1 MEEITNRVNNSQ
13 LITFDLE
20 EYYTPGER
28 VLFDIKDFLFQGII
42 LKEKDFREAIK
53 NHDWSK
59 YSEKHVAIICS
70 ADAIIP
76 TWAFMLLSIALQ
88 PYTKRVVFGNL
99 SELESQL
106 FYDSLSQVDWEKY
119 RHKKIIIKGCSK
131 VEVPLS
137 AYVEVTNRLRS
148 IANSIMFGEPC
159 STVPLFKKK
168 LP

>member
-1 MEEITNRVNNSQ
+1 MGEITNRVSNSQ

-28 VLFDIKDFLFQGII
+28 VVFDIKDFLFQNII
-42 LKEKDFREAIK
+42 LKEKEFRDSIK
-53 NHDWSK
+53 SHDWSQ
-59 YSEKHVAIICS
+59 YLGKHVAIVCS

-76 TWAFMLLSIALQ
+76 TWAFMLLSIAIQ
-88 PYTKRVVFGNL
+88 PYAKRVVFGNL
-99 SELESQL
+99 DELETQL
-106 FYDSLSQVDWEKY
+106 FYDALSKVNWEKY
-119 RHKKIIIKGCSK
+119 RDKKMIIKGCSK
-131 VEVPLS
+131 VVVPLS

-148 IANSIMFGEPC
+148 IAGSIMFGEAC

>member
-1 MEEITNRVNNSQ
+1 MEEIVNRVSNSQ

-20 EYYTPGER
+20 EFYTPGER
-28 VLFDIKDFLFQGII
+28 VLFDMKDFLFQGII
-42 LKEKDFREAIK
+42 LKEKDFRESVK
-53 NHDWSK
+53 SHDWSQ
-59 YSEKHVAIICS
+59 YNGKHVAITCS
-70 ADAIIP
+70 VDAIIP

-88 PYTKRVVFGNL
+88 PYAKRVVFGNL

-106 FYDSLSQVDWEKY
+106 FYDSFSEIDWEKY
-119 RHKKIIIKGCSK
+119 RDKKMIIKGCSK

-137 AYVEVTNRLRS
+137 AYVEVTYRLRS

-168 LP
+168 FP

>member
-1 MEEITNRVNNSQ
+1 MEEITNRVTNSQ

-28 VLFDIKDFLFQGII
+28 VVFDIKNFLFQGII
-42 LKEKDFREAIK
+42 LKEKDFRDAIR
-53 NHDWSK
+53 NHDWSQ

-88 PYTKRVVFGNL
+88 PYAKRVVFGNL

-106 FYDSLSQVDWEKY
+106 FYNALSQIDWEKF
-119 RHKKIIIKGCSK
+119 RDKKMIIRGCSK

-148 IANSIMFGEPC
+148 VANSIMFGEPC

>member
-1 MEEITNRVNNSQ
+1 MEELVNRVSNSQ
-13 LITFDLE
+13 LISFDLE

-28 VLFDIKDFLFQGII
+28 VSFDMKDFLFQNII
-42 LKEKDFREAIK
+42 LKEKEFRDSIK
-53 NHDWSK
+53 SHDWSQ

-88 PYTKRVVFGNL
+88 PYAKRVVFGNL

-106 FYDSLSQVDWEKY
+106 FYDSLSHVDWEKY
-119 RHKKIIIKGCSK
+119 RDKKMIIKGCSK

>member
-1 MEEITNRVNNSQ
+1 MEEIVNRVSNSQ

-20 EYYTPGER
+20 EFYTPGER
-28 VLFDIKDFLFQGII
+28 SLFDIKNFLFQGII
-42 LKEKDFREAIK
+42 LKEKDFRDSIK
-53 NHDWSK
+53 NHDWSQ
-59 YSEKHVAIICS
+59 YEGKHVGIICS

-88 PYTKRVVFGNL
+88 PHAKRVIFGNL
-99 SELESQL
+99 VELESQL
-106 FYDSLSQVDWEKY
+106 FFDKLSQVDWEKF
-119 RHKKIIIKGCSK
+119 RDKKIIIKGCSK

-137 AYVEVTNRLRS
+137 AFVEATNRLRS

-168 LP
+168 LA

>member
-1 MEEITNRVNNSQ
+1 MEEIVNRVSNSQ

-20 EYYTPGER
+20 EFYTPGDR
-28 VLFDIKDFLFQGII
+28 VLFDMKDFLFQGLI
-42 LKEKDFREAIK
+42 LKENEFRESIK
-53 NHDWSK
+53 SHDWSQ
-59 YSEKHVAIICS
+59 YSKKNVAIICS

-88 PYTKRVVFGNL
+88 PYANRVVFGNL
-99 SELESQL
+99 LELESQL
-106 FYDSLSQVDWEKY
+106 FYDALSKIDWENY
-119 RHKKIIIKGCSK
+119 RDKKMIIKGCSK

-148 IANSIMFGEPC
+148 IASSIMFGEPC

-168 LP
+168 IN

>member
-1 MEEITNRVNNSQ
+1 MEEITNRVSNSQ
-13 LITFDLE
+13 LISFDLE

-28 VLFDIKDFLFQGII
+28 VLFDIKDFLFQGLI
-42 LKEKDFREAIK
+42 LKEKDFRDAIK
-53 NHDWSK
+53 NHDWSQ
-59 YSEKHVAIICS
+59 YTDKHVAIICS

-88 PYTKRVVFGNL
+88 PYAKRVVFGNL
-99 SELESQL
+99 AELETQL
-106 FYDSLSQVDWEKY
+106 FYDALSKVEWEKY
-119 RHKKIIIKGCSK
+119 RDKKMIIKGCSK

-137 AYVEVTNRLRS
+137 AYVEVTNQLRS
-148 IANSIMFGEPC
+148 IAGSIMFGEAC

>member
-1 MEEITNRVNNSQ
+1 MEEITNRVSNSQ

-28 VLFDIKDFLFQGII
+28 IVFDIKDFLFQNII
-42 LKEKDFREAIK
+42 LKEKEFRDSIK
-53 NHDWSK
+53 SHDWSQ
-59 YSEKHVAIICS
+59 YLGKHVAIICS

-76 TWAFMLLSIALQ
+76 TWAFMLLSIELQ
-88 PYTKRVVFGNL
+88 PFARRVVFGNL
-99 SELESQL
+99 DELETQL
-106 FYDSLSQVDWEKY
+106 FYDALSRVDWEKY
-119 RHKKIIIKGCSK
+119 HDKKMIIKGCSK

-148 IANSIMFGEPC
+148 IARSIMFGEAC

>member
-1 MEEITNRVNNSQ
+1 MEEIVNRVSNSQ

-20 EYYTPGER
+20 EFYTPGER
-28 VLFDIKDFLFQGII
+28 SLFDIKNFLFQGII
-42 LKEKDFREAIK
+42 LKEKDFRDSIK
-53 NHDWSK
+53 NHDWSQ
-59 YSEKHVAIICS
+59 YEGKHVGIICS

-88 PYTKRVVFGNL
+88 PYAKRVIFGNL
-99 SELESQL
+99 VELESQL
-106 FYDSLSQVDWEKY
+106 FFDKLSQVDWEKF
-119 RHKKIIIKGCSK
+119 RDKKIIIKGCSK

-137 AYVEVTNRLRS
+137 AFVEATNRLRS

-168 LP
+168 LA

>member
-1 MEEITNRVNNSQ
+1 MEEIVNRVSNSQ
-13 LITFDLE
+13 LISFDLE
-20 EYYTPGER
+20 EFYTPGER
-28 VLFDIKDFLFQGII
+28 VLFDIKKFLFQELI

-53 NHDWSK
+53 NHDWTQYK
-59 YSEKHVAIICS
+59 EKHVAIICS

-88 PYTKRVVFGNL
+88 PYARRVVFGNL

-106 FYDSLSQVDWEKY
+106 FYDSLSQIDWEKF
-119 RHKKIIIKGCSK
+119 RDKKMIIKGCSK

-137 AYVEVTNRLRS
+137 AFVEATNRLKLV
-148 IANSIMFGEPC
+148 AASIMFGEPC

-168 LP
+168 IS

>member
-20 EYYTPGER
+20 EYYTLGER
-28 VLFDIKDFLFQGII
+28 ILFDMKDFLFQGVI
-42 LKEKDFREAIK
+42 LKEKDFRDAIK
-53 NHDWSK
+53 NYDWSQ

-88 PYTKRVVFGNL
+88 PYSKRVVFGNL

-106 FYDSLSQVDWEKY
+106 FYDSLSQIDWEKY
-119 RHKKIIIKGCSK
+119 RDKKMIVKGCSK

-137 AYVEVTNRLRS
+137 AYVEVTNRLKLVAS
-148 IANSIMFGEPC
+148 SIMFGEPC

>member
-1 MEEITNRVNNSQ
+1 MDEIVNKVSNSQ
-13 LITFDLE
+13 LISFDLE
-20 EYYTPGER
+20 EFYTPGER
-28 VLFDIKDFLFQGII
+28 VSFDIKDFLFQGII
-42 LKEKDFREAIK
+42 LKEKEFRDSIK
-53 NHDWSK
+53 SYDWSQ

-70 ADAIIP
+70 TDAIIP
-76 TWAFMLLSIALQ
+76 TWAFMLSSIALE
-88 PYTKRVVFGNL
+88 PHAKRVVFGNL

-119 RHKKIIIKGCSK
+119 RDKKIVIKGCSK

-168 LP
+168 LS